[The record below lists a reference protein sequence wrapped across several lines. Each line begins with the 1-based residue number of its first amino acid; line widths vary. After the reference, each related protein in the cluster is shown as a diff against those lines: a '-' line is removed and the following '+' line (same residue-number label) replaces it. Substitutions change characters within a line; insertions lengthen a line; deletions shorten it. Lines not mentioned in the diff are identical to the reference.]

1 MRREDLYVAVICLA
15 VAAVVAVQSVPR
27 YFTQQGTLGSGVY
40 PCVIA
45 ALLAICGLS
54 ILIQWMRGNRQM
66 KTTAFLPRGRG
77 GKLLAYTAA
86 SLLAYRI
93 GLDILGFALASFL
106 LMIFLMRLLG
116 HHRWWS
122 TLGLSAL
129 FVGLVSYTFNN
140 WLYMDLPR
148 GLLRF

>member
-1 MRREDLYVAVICLA
+1 MRREDLYVAIICLA
-15 VAAVVAVQSVPR
+15 VAAVVAVQSIPH

-54 ILIQWMRGNRQM
+54 ILIQWLRGNRQT
-66 KTTAFLPRGRG
+66 KTASFFPRGRR
-77 GKLLAYTAA
+77 GKLLAYAAA
-86 SLLAYRI
+86 SLVAYRI

-106 LMIFLMRLLG
+106 LMIFQMRLLG

-122 TLGLSAL
+122 TLALSGL
-129 FVGLVSYTFNN
+129 FVGFISYIFST
-140 WLYMDLPR
+140 WLYMDLPH
-148 GLLRF
+148 GLIGL

>member
-1 MRREDLYVAVICLA
+1 MRREDLTVAVICLA
-15 VAAVVAVQSVPR
+15 VAAVVAVQSVPH
-27 YFTQQGTLGSGVY
+27 YFSPQGTLGSGVY

-54 ILIQWMRGNRQM
+54 ILIQWLRGNRQTN
-66 KTTAFLPRGRG
+66 TTAFLPRGRG

-86 SLLAYRI
+86 SLVAYRI
-93 GLDILGFALASFL
+93 GLDILGFTLASFL
-106 LMIFLMRLLG
+106 LMIFQMRLLG

-122 TLGLSAL
+122 TLVLSAL
-129 FVGLVSYTFNN
+129 FVGFVSYTFSN

-148 GLLRF
+148 GFIKF